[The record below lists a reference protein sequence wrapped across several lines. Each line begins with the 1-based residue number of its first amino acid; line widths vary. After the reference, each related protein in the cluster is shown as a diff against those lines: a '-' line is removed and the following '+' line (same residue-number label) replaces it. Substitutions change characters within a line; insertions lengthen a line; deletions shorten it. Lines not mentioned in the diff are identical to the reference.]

1 LNFAKYGG
9 TLPGRRHDAIRSDEC
24 GFILPGSANFH
35 IILMHGYMNELLKN
49 LLRLQAIEFEE
60 TTEKKSGTTIAELRG
75 KIPPQILGHYDRLV
89 ARGKKGVTA
98 VRGENCSSCHI
109 RVPIGAIMTL
119 RRGEDIQLCEN
130 CGRYLFL
137 TEIPEVETAPPA
149 AAPKQAKKP
158 RATKRKL
165 HPV

>member
-1 LNFAKYGG
+1 
-9 TLPGRRHDAIRSDEC
+9 
-24 GFILPGSANFH
+24 
-35 IILMHGYMNELLKN
+35 MHGYMNELLQSLVK
-49 LLRLQAIEFEE
+49 LQAIEFEE
-60 TTEKKSGTTIAELRG
+60 TTEKKSGSTIAELRG

-98 VRGENCSSCHI
+98 IRGENCSSCHI

-137 TEIPEVETAPPA
+137 PETPEAEPAPPV
-149 AAPKQAKKP
+149 AAPKRAKKT
-158 RATKRKL
+158 RAIKREL
-165 HPV
+165 NPV

>member
-1 LNFAKYGG
+1 MIG
-9 TLPGRRHDAIRSDEC
+9 TLDC
-24 GFILPGSANFH
+24 
-35 IILMHGYMNELLKN
+35 MNELLQN
-49 LLRLQAIEFEE
+49 LLKLQAIEFEE
-60 TTEKKSGTTIAELRG
+60 TTEKSAGASIAELRG

-98 VRGENCSSCHI
+98 VRGENCASCHI

-119 RRGEDIQLCEN
+119 KRGEDIQLCEN

-137 TEIPEVETAPPA
+137 PETPEAPPAPPA
-149 AAPKQAKKP
+149 APVKRAKKTC
-158 RATKRKL
+158 AKKRDL

>member
-1 LNFAKYGG
+1 VLGFGLAVERQFA
-9 TLPGRRHDAIRSDEC
+9 
-24 GFILPGSANFH
+24 
-35 IILMHGYMNELLKN
+35 IILMHGYMNELLQSLIK
-49 LLRLQAIEFEE
+49 LQAIEFEE
-60 TTEKKSGTTIAELRG
+60 TTEKKSGSTIAELRG

-98 VRGENCSSCHI
+98 IRGENCSSCHI

-137 TEIPEVETAPPA
+137 PETPEAEPAPPV
-149 AAPKQAKKP
+149 AAPKRAKKT
-158 RATKRKL
+158 RAIKREL
-165 HPV
+165 NPV